1 MFITN
6 ITKSSEDRFR
16 EAIIS
21 KILLYLND
29 ITVLLERHREALE
42 HIWGVVAKNF
52 FYIGRRG
59 T

>member
-6 ITKSSEDRFR
+6 ITKSSEYRVR

-21 KILLYLND
+21 KVLLYLND
-29 ITVLLERHREALE
+29 ITVLLERLLDTLE
-42 HIWGVVAKNF
+42 RIGGLVAKNF
-52 FYIGRRG
+52 FCIGRRG